1 MGAVKFTFDTSFDAD
16 DTGGGA
22 GDSRRRKS
30 YTADEIEAI
39 RTAAYEDGRR
49 SGEVRAAEMMAAAVA
64 QFAEA
69 VRDALSVIDKDVE
82 AIRADAAQLAL
93 AAATKLASGALAH
106 APDAEIADTLRVALH
121 EAISETHVTV
131 KAAPGLIH
139 DLQEKL
145 TEVAVQEGYEGRLRF
160 VPDSTLY
167 GADCRIEW
175 RGGGIER
182 AHGRIE
188 EHLADLVARRF
199 PPLNKE

>member
-1 MGAVKFTFDTSFDAD
+1 MTAVKFTFDTNFDPD
-16 DTGGGA
+16 DPSGGLSDA
-22 GDSRRRKS
+22 RRRRS
-30 YTADEIEAI
+30 YTNDEIEAI

-49 SGEVRAAEMMAAAVA
+49 SGEVRATEMLAASVM

-93 AAATKLASGALAH
+93 AAATKLASAALAH

-131 KAAPGLIH
+131 KAAPGLVH
-139 DLQEKL
+139 ELQDKL
-145 TEVAVQEGYEGRLRF
+145 TEVAVQEGFEGRLRF
-160 VPDSTLY
+160 VPDATLY

-188 EHLADLVARRF
+188 EHLADLIARRF
-199 PPLNKE
+199 PPLNRE